1 MTSTKSNAYPD
12 SLTPKILRFITN
24 RYQQRYGAQPTVI
37 TRIFNITLSKCA
49 SWNENIVVVNML
61 AVEHKY
67 TGPVEAISMPHK
79 ER

>member
-1 MTSTKSNAYPD
+1 M
-12 SLTPKILRFITN
+12 
-24 RYQQRYGAQPTVI
+24 AQPSVI

-67 TGPVEAISMPHK
+67 TRPEEATSVPNK

>member
-1 MTSTKSNAYPD
+1 M
-12 SLTPKILRFITN
+12 N
-24 RYQQRYGAQPTVI
+24 RYQYRYVAQPSVI

-67 TGPVEAISMPHK
+67 TRPVEATSVPNK